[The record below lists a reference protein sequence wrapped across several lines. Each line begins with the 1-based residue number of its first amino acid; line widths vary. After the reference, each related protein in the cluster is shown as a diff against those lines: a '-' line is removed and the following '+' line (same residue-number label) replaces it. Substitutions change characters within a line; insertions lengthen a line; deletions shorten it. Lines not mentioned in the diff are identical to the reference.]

1 MGYNPQES
9 LDNTINAMGPTLLGV
24 HPSLSLDKY
33 ETTTNPMGLR
43 SLGLHTLDLCRT
55 QDASHPAGLSYFSWE
70 SLISFSRSLLKGP
83 FSSSSSF
90 LWVHQEISRTQNIIP
105 PELWVSVHGMLV
117 HEFRHV
123 EGLLPHGIVGKNI
136 HQRLKKTNI
145 HETSRE
151 WMVQSRWEKR
161 FPFDWILSPRNQG
174 T

>member
-1 MGYNPQES
+1 MAHGNPSQVS
-9 LDNTINAMGPTLLGV
+9 DKLPWHGSTLVLCW
-24 HPSLSLDKY
+24 
-33 ETTTNPMGLR
+33 

-55 QDASHPAGLSYFSWE
+55 QDASHPAGLSYFSRE

-151 WMVQSRWEKR
+151 
-161 FPFDWILSPRNQG
+161 
-174 T
+174 